1 MEPLY
6 FEDYKP
12 DLKFRTRARTIT
24 ETDLVNFIGLSG
36 MFESLFVD
44 QEYIAGQEIYEGR
57 LVPGA
62 LTYAI
67 SEGLVIQAGILHER
81 GLAFLGLELR
91 AEKPVYVGDTIHV
104 EVETDE
110 TRPTRRPDRGV
121 VITKHSVV
129 NQRDEPVMRLRVTR
143 LVRKRPSP

>member
-12 DLKFRTRARTIT
+12 ELKFRTRARTIT
-24 ETDLVNFIGLSG
+24 ETDLVNFVGLSG

-44 QEYIAGQEIYEGR
+44 QEYIAGQQIYEGR
-57 LVPGA
+57 LIPGA

-67 SEGLVIQAGILHER
+67 SEGLVIQEGILHER

-121 VITKHSVV
+121 VITTHSVL
-129 NQRDEPVMRLRVTR
+129 NQREEPVMRLRVTR
-143 LVRKRPSP
+143 LVRKRPSA

>member
-44 QEYIAGQEIYEGR
+44 QEYIAGQEIYDGR

-67 SEGLVIQAGILHER
+67 SEGLVIQEGILHER

-104 EVETDE
+104 EVGTDE
-110 TRPTRRPDRGV
+110 TRPTRRPDRGI
-121 VITKHSVV
+121 VITSHSVV
-129 NQRDEPVMRLRVTR
+129 NQNGDPVMRLRVTR
-143 LVRKRPSP
+143 LVRKRPSA

>member
-67 SEGLVIQAGILHER
+67 SEGLVIQEGILRER

-104 EVETDE
+104 EVGTDE
-110 TRPTRRPDRGV
+110 TRPTRRPDRGI
-121 VITKHSVV
+121 VITSHSVV
-129 NQRDEPVMRLRVTR
+129 NQNGDPVMRLRVTR
-143 LVRKRPSP
+143 LVRKRPSA

>member
-6 FEDYKP
+6 FEDYRP
-12 DLKFRTRARTIT
+12 DLKFCTKARTIT
-24 ETDLVNFIGLSG
+24 ETDLVNFVGVSG
-36 MFESLFVD
+36 MFESLFID
-44 QEYIAGQEIYEGR
+44 REYVAAQQMYEGQ

-67 SEGLVIQAGILHER
+67 SEGLVIQEGILHGR

-104 EVETDE
+104 EVETAE
-110 TRPTRRPDRGV
+110 TRETRRADRGI
-121 VITKHSVV
+121 VITDHRVV
-129 NQRDEPVMRLRVTR
+129 NQKDDVVMSLRVTR
-143 LVRKRPSP
+143 LVRTRPE

>member
-24 ETDLVNFIGLSG
+24 ETDLVNFVGLSG

-44 QEYIAGQEIYEGR
+44 QEYIAEQEIYEGR
-57 LVPGA
+57 LIPGA

-67 SEGLVIQAGILHER
+67 SEGLVIQEGILHER

-121 VITKHSVV
+121 VITNHRVM

-143 LVRKRPSP
+143 LVRKRPSA

>member
-12 DLKFRTRARTIT
+12 DLAFRTRARTIT
-24 ETDLVNFIGLSG
+24 ETDLVNFVGVSG

-44 QEYIAGQEIYEGR
+44 REYVAAQEMYEGQ

-67 SEGLVIQAGILHER
+67 SEGLVIQEGILHGR
-81 GLAFLGLELR
+81 GIAFLGLELR
-91 AEKPVYVGDTIHV
+91 AEKAVYVGDTIHV
-104 EVETDE
+104 DVETAE
-110 TRPTRRPDRGV
+110 TRPTRRADRGI
-121 VITKHSVV
+121 VITDHRVV
-129 NQRDEPVMRLRVTR
+129 NQKDELVMSLRVTR
-143 LVRKRPSP
+143 LVRARPQ

>member
-24 ETDLVNFIGLSG
+24 ETDLVNFVGLSG

-44 QEYIAGQEIYEGR
+44 QEYIAGQELYEGR
-57 LVPGA
+57 LIPGA

-67 SEGLVIQAGILHER
+67 SEGLVIQEGILHER

-110 TRPTRRPDRGV
+110 TRPTRRPDRGM
-121 VITKHSVV
+121 VITKHRVV

-143 LVRKRPSP
+143 LVRKRPSA

>member
-57 LVPGA
+57 LIPGA

-67 SEGLVIQAGILHER
+67 SEGLVIQEGILHER

-104 EVETDE
+104 EVGTDE
-110 TRPTRRPDRGV
+110 TRPTRRPDRGI
-121 VITKHSVV
+121 VITSHSVV
-129 NQRDEPVMRLRVTR
+129 NQNGDPVMRLRVTR
-143 LVRKRPSP
+143 LVRKRPSA